1 MSLSITMADPERKL
15 RKAFLLLDDACAE
28 RAFPGGVL
36 AVGLRNG
43 LIIHPFGRLSY
54 DKNAPYVNF
63 NTIYDLASL
72 TKPIVTT
79 TAIMMLLSGRKL
91 RLEDRVVKYIPEWQ
105 QRSDV
110 DGNPRWRNSVTIQM
124 LLLHTAGFSKRVN
137 SYNKAGGYASAL
149 KLVMA
154 EPLIN
159 RPGSKIEYSD
169 MGFILLGEI
178 VRRIT
183 KRPLDIFARTYI
195 FKPLRMEN
203 STFNPRKDLK
213 SRIAPTEYDRTF
225 RKQLVHGFVHDEKAW
240 AMGGV
245 AGHAG
250 LFSTATDI
258 SKFAAMMLNG
268 GKYNKKR
275 LIKNSIIRQFTKRH
289 TINGSSRAL
298 GWDVPTK
305 NSTSG
310 SYLSKESFGH
320 TGFTG
325 TSLWIDPKR
334 KIFVILLTNRINP
347 TRNNTRINRIRPELH
362 DSIMKSLSF

>member
-1 MSLSITMADPERKL
+1 
-15 RKAFLLLDDACAE
+15 
-28 RAFPGGVL
+28 
-36 AVGLRNG
+36 
-43 LIIHPFGRLSY
+43 
-54 DKNAPYVNF
+54 
-63 NTIYDLASL
+63 
-72 TKPIVTT
+72 
-79 TAIMMLLSGRKL
+79 
-91 RLEDRVVKYIPEWQ
+91 
-105 QRSDV
+105 
-110 DGNPRWRNSVTIQM
+110 
-124 LLLHTAGFSKRVN
+124 
-137 SYNKAGGYASAL
+137 
-149 KLVMA
+149 
-154 EPLIN
+154 
-159 RPGSKIEYSD
+159 
-169 MGFILLGEI
+169 
-178 VRRIT
+178 
-183 KRPLDIFARTYI
+183 
-195 FKPLRMEN
+195 
-203 STFNPRKDLK
+203 
-213 SRIAPTEYDRTF
+213 
-225 RKQLVHGFVHDEKAW
+225 
-240 AMGGV
+240 V